1 MKADINRRLKSRLNF
16 KRNFSFG
23 FLLVLLL
30 FSISSALPP
39 PQNLDAK
46 ANPDS
51 QSVSLTWSPVGNAVG
66 FNVYRKER
74 TDPSYQKL
82 NASIL
87 TNLNYTDRQVARG
100 RGGRDYLYM
109 IRSLDSAGLESADS
123 IGVGAPLMTMTTTAK
138 IMTTRDKPLTLPSV
152 KTGKPVTFA
161 TTGDM
166 VIYQISYSNQ
176 GYSSAKEVKIDYAI
190 PEGTVITGVPR
201 VIKGARA
208 EVSYY
213 DRSKKAWLDK
223 INREED
229 VQKVR
234 FSIMDAVSPVAGK
247 KEISGIIILNVIINK

>member
-1 MKADINRRLKSRLNF
+1 M
-16 KRNFSFG
+16 KRNKSIIVLIFL
-23 FLLVLLL
+23 FLLSNALL
-30 FSISSALPP
+30 ALSP
-39 PQNLDAK
+39 PQTLGARAD
-46 ANPDS
+46 PDS
-51 QSVSLTWSPVGNAVG
+51 KTVILSWSPVNNAIG

-87 TNLNYTDRQVARG
+87 TNLNYTDRQVAY
-100 RGGRDYLYM
+100 GRDYLYM
-109 IRSLDSAGLESADS
+109 IRSFDSSGMESTDS
-123 IGVGAPLMTMTTTAK
+123 ISVGAPLMTMTTTAK
-138 IMTTRDKPLTLPSV
+138 IFTTRDKPLTLPSV

-166 VIYQISYSNQ
+166 VIYQISYANQ
-176 GYSSAKEVKIDYAI
+176 GFSSAKDITINYAI

-247 KEISGIIILNVIINK
+247 KEISGIIVLNVIINK